1 MSLVLITAGMDPQT
15 WRQALLRAAPEIDVR
30 LWPDIGQ
37 GADITF
43 AVAWNTPAG
52 IWSALP
58 GLRAV
63 SSAGA
68 GVDRLLR
75 DPDLPPGLPIVRLV
89 DERLAAGMAEYVLL
103 HVLRLHRRLAELQAA
118 QAEARWIDFPTPDTP
133 TTTVGVLGL
142 GAIGSDVALKLAAL
156 GFRTIGWSRSLK
168 DLHGVE
174 TFAGTGELQE
184 FLGLCD
190 YCICLLPLTADTAGI
205 LNAQTLARLPRG
217 AHLINAGRGGH
228 LVEADLL
235 AALQDGR
242 IASATLDVFA
252 TEPLPPAHPFWR
264 HPKITVTPH
273 NAADTVPSSA
283 AAQIAENYRRL
294 TDGRPL
300 LNLVD
305 RSRGY

>member
-1 MSLVLITAGMDPQT
+1 MTLVLITDGMDMRDWQ
-15 WRQALLRAAPEIDVR
+15 RALLLAAPEIDVR
-30 LWPDIGQ
+30 HWPDIGR
-37 GADITF
+37 GEGITF
-43 AVAWNTPAG
+43 AVAWNPPAG
-52 IWSALP
+52 AWAALP
-58 GLRAV
+58 DLQAV

-75 DPDLPPGLPIVRLV
+75 DPELPPGLPIVRLV
-89 DERLAAGMAEYVLL
+89 DERLASGMAEYVLL

-118 QAEARWIDFPTPDTP
+118 QAERRWIAFPTPDTP
-133 TTTVGVLGL
+133 STTTGVLGL

-168 DLHGVE
+168 ELHGVE
-174 TFAGTGELQE
+174 TFAGLRELPE

-190 YCICLLPLTADTAGI
+190 YCICLLPLTADTTGI
-205 LNAQTLARLPRG
+205 LDAGTLAQLPRG

-228 LVEADLL
+228 LVDADLL
-235 AALQDGR
+235 AALDSGQV
-242 IASATLDVFA
+242 ASATLDVFA
-252 TEPLPPAHPFWR
+252 TEPLPPDHPFWR

-294 TDGRPL
+294 TAGRPL

-305 RSRGY
+305 RARGY